1 MPGAAPESF
10 QARLDRGPLL
20 ADGAMGTMLYARGV
34 PFDQCFDALNVDRPD
49 LVTAILG
56 EYIAAGAELIETNT
70 FGANRFKLSL
80 HGLEDRVRATNV
92 AGGGGRRPRPGGAP
106 PRGRAACAAQAN
118 ALAEGGV
125 DLLIFETFSD
135 LHELTEGVAAAKE
148 VTGLPII
155 AQMTFT
161 HEGKTLL
168 GHTPAEIVARLE
180 ELGVAVIGAN
190 CSVGSQGV
198 LEVMEQMVL
207 VSRTPLSAMPNA
219 GFPAYVSGRII
230 YFSAPQYMADY
241 ARQMVELG
249 VTVVGG
255 CCGTT
260 PEHIQAMREVL
271 RTVESP
277 PPPRLRP
284 RVTVPAPPRVPP
296 PSPPPAL
303 AARLGRRFVLTVEVL
318 PPRGTQEGPELEA
331 CQLLRQAGADTIN
344 VPDNPMARLRMSP
357 WAMCLRIQTDV
368 RMETV
373 LHFTTRDRNLVRMQ
387 SDLLALHAL
396 GIRNILVLRG
406 DPPQLGNYPSATAVS
421 DVKPSGL
428 IRLIKQFNEG
438 RDLAGN
444 DLGQATTFLVGA
456 ALNMG
461 ARDLDRELRGLE
473 QKLRAGVD
481 FLCTMPIFEPATL
494 DRVLDR
500 IGPLP
505 VPLLVG
511 ILPLHGLRHAE
522 VLHNEGPGMVIP
534 SALRD
539 AFRAAPRNGR
549 EVGLRFA
556 GELVGAIRP
565 RVQGLYLIPSFGR
578 YDRVLH
584 LVQTLRKETPA
595 PTTPTPAPPVSKTS
609 APSAPRSSA
618 STSCSA
624 AWKVSP
630 ATPICGWPRTSWNT
644 P

>member
-49 LVTAILG
+49 LVTAIHR

-92 AGGGGRRPRPGGAP
+92 AGAAAA
-106 PRGRAACAAQAN
+106 RAAREASGRWVWIAGSIGPIGRPLAPLGTVKAGEARQAFAAQAK

-135 LHELTEGVAAAKE
+135 LHELTEGVAAAKQ

-219 GFPAYVSGRII
+219 GFPAYVNGRII

-284 RVTVPAPPRVPP
+284 RVTVPAPPPVAR
-296 PSPPPAL
+296 PSPPTAL

-406 DPPQLGNYPSATAVS
+406 DPPQLGDYPSATAVS

-438 RDLAGN
+438 HDLAGN

-461 ARDLDRELRGLE
+461 ARDLDRELRVLE

-522 VLHNEGPGMVIP
+522 FLHNEVPGMVIP

-556 GELVGAIRP
+556 GELVAAIRP

-595 PTTPTPAPPVSKTS
+595 PTDP
-609 APSAPRSSA
+609 
-618 STSCSA
+618 
-624 AWKVSP
+624 
-630 ATPICGWPRTSWNT
+630 
-644 P
+644 

>member
-49 LVTAILG
+49 LVTAIHR

-92 AGGGGRRPRPGGAP
+92 AGAAAA
-106 PRGRAACAAQAN
+106 RAAREASGRWVWIAGSIGPIGRPLAPLGTVKAGEARQAFAAQAK

-219 GFPAYVSGRII
+219 GFPAYVNGRII

-284 RVTVPAPPRVPP
+284 RVTVPAPPPVAR
-296 PSPPPAL
+296 PSPPTAL

-406 DPPQLGNYPSATAVS
+406 DPPQLGDYPSATAVS

-438 RDLAGN
+438 HDLAGN

-461 ARDLDRELRGLE
+461 ARDLDRELRVLE

-522 VLHNEGPGMVIP
+522 FLHNEVPGMVIP

-556 GELVGAIRP
+556 GELVAAIRP

-595 PTTPTPAPPVSKTS
+595 PTDP
-609 APSAPRSSA
+609 
-618 STSCSA
+618 
-624 AWKVSP
+624 
-630 ATPICGWPRTSWNT
+630 
-644 P
+644 

>member
-34 PFDQCFDALNVDRPD
+34 PFDRCFDALNVDRPD
-49 LVTAILG
+49 LVTAIHG

-92 AGGGGRRPRPGGAP
+92 AGAAAA
-106 PRGRAACAAQAN
+106 RAAREASGRWVWIAGSIGPIGRPLAPLGTVKAGEARQAFAAQAK

-284 RVTVPAPPRVPP
+284 RVTVPAPPPVAR
-296 PSPPPAL
+296 PSPPTAL

-406 DPPQLGNYPSATAVS
+406 DPPQLGDYPSATAVS

-438 RDLAGN
+438 HDLAGN

-461 ARDLDRELRGLE
+461 ARDLDRELRVLE

-522 VLHNEGPGMVIP
+522 FLHNEVPGMVIP

-556 GELVGAIRP
+556 GELVAAIRP

-595 PTTPTPAPPVSKTS
+595 PTDP
-609 APSAPRSSA
+609 
-618 STSCSA
+618 
-624 AWKVSP
+624 
-630 ATPICGWPRTSWNT
+630 
-644 P
+644 

>member
-20 ADGAMGTMLYARGV
+20 LDGAMGTMLYARGV
-34 PFDQCFDALNVDRPD
+34 PFDQCFDGLNVDRPD
-49 LVTAILG
+49 LVTAIHR

-80 HGLEDRVRATNV
+80 HGLEDRVRALNV
-92 AGGGGRRPRPGGAP
+92 AGAATA
-106 PRGRAACAAQAN
+106 RAAREASGRWVWIAGSIGPIGRPLAPLGTVKAGEARQAFAAQAQ

-219 GFPAYVSGRII
+219 GFPAYVNGRIM
-230 YFSAPQYMADY
+230 YFSAAQYMADY

-284 RVTVPAPPRVPP
+284 RVTVPAPPPVAR
-296 PSPPPAL
+296 PSPPTAL

-387 SDLLALHAL
+387 SDLLALHTL

-406 DPPQLGNYPSATAVS
+406 DPPQLGDYPSATAVS

-438 RDLAGN
+438 HDLAGN

-461 ARDLDRELRGLE
+461 ARDLDRELRVLE

-522 VLHNEGPGMVIP
+522 FLHNEVPGMVIP
-534 SALRD
+534 TALRD

-556 GELVGAIRP
+556 EELVAAIRP

-595 PTTPTPAPPVSKTS
+595 PSDP
-609 APSAPRSSA
+609 
-618 STSCSA
+618 
-624 AWKVSP
+624 
-630 ATPICGWPRTSWNT
+630 
-644 P
+644 

>member
-49 LVTAILG
+49 LVTAIHG

-92 AGGGGRRPRPGGAP
+92 AGAAAA
-106 PRGRAACAAQAN
+106 RAAREASGRWVWIAGSIGPIGRPLAPLGTVKAGEARQAFAAQAK

-284 RVTVPAPPRVPP
+284 RVTVPAPPPVAR
-296 PSPPPAL
+296 PSPPTAL

-406 DPPQLGNYPSATAVS
+406 DPPQLGDYPSATAVS

-438 RDLAGN
+438 HDLAGN

-522 VLHNEGPGMVIP
+522 FLHNEVPGMVIP

-556 GELVGAIRP
+556 EALVAAIRP

-595 PTTPTPAPPVSKTS
+595 PTDP
-609 APSAPRSSA
+609 
-618 STSCSA
+618 
-624 AWKVSP
+624 
-630 ATPICGWPRTSWNT
+630 
-644 P
+644 

>member
-49 LVTAILG
+49 LVTAIHG

-92 AGGGGRRPRPGGAP
+92 AGAAAA
-106 PRGRAACAAQAN
+106 RAAREASGRWVWIAGSIGPIGRPLAPLGTVKAGEARQAFAAQAK

-284 RVTVPAPPRVPP
+284 RVTVPAPPPVAR
-296 PSPPPAL
+296 PSPPTAL

-406 DPPQLGNYPSATAVS
+406 DPPQLGDYPSATAVS

-438 RDLAGN
+438 HDLAGN

-522 VLHNEGPGMVIP
+522 FLHNEVPGMVIP

-556 GELVGAIRP
+556 EELVAAIRP

-595 PTTPTPAPPVSKTS
+595 PTDP
-609 APSAPRSSA
+609 
-618 STSCSA
+618 
-624 AWKVSP
+624 
-630 ATPICGWPRTSWNT
+630 
-644 P
+644 

>member
-49 LVTAILG
+49 LVTAIHG

-92 AGGGGRRPRPGGAP
+92 AGAAAA
-106 PRGRAACAAQAN
+106 RAAREASGRWVWIAGSIGPIGRPLAPLGTVKAGEARQAFAAQAK

-219 GFPAYVSGRII
+219 GFPAYVNGRII

-284 RVTVPAPPRVPP
+284 RVTVPAPPPVAR
-296 PSPPPAL
+296 PSPPTAL

-406 DPPQLGNYPSATAVS
+406 DPPQLGDYPSATAVS

-461 ARDLDRELRGLE
+461 ARDLDRELRVLE

-522 VLHNEGPGMVIP
+522 FLHNEVPGMVIP

-556 GELVGAIRP
+556 GELVAAIRP

-595 PTTPTPAPPVSKTS
+595 PTDP
-609 APSAPRSSA
+609 
-618 STSCSA
+618 
-624 AWKVSP
+624 
-630 ATPICGWPRTSWNT
+630 
-644 P
+644 

>member
-49 LVTAILG
+49 LVTAIHG

-92 AGGGGRRPRPGGAP
+92 AGAAAA
-106 PRGRAACAAQAN
+106 RAAREASGRWVWIAGSIGPIGRPLAPLGTVKAGEARQAFAAQAK

-135 LHELTEGVAAAKE
+135 LHELTEGVAAAKQ

-219 GFPAYVSGRII
+219 GFPAYVNGRII

-284 RVTVPAPPRVPP
+284 RVTVPAPPPVAR
-296 PSPPPAL
+296 PSPPTAL

-406 DPPQLGNYPSATAVS
+406 DPPQLGDYPSATAVS

-461 ARDLDRELRGLE
+461 ARDLDRELRVLE

-522 VLHNEGPGMVIP
+522 FLHNEVPGMVIP

-556 GELVGAIRP
+556 GELVAAIRP

-595 PTTPTPAPPVSKTS
+595 PTDP
-609 APSAPRSSA
+609 
-618 STSCSA
+618 
-624 AWKVSP
+624 
-630 ATPICGWPRTSWNT
+630 
-644 P
+644 

>member
-49 LVTAILG
+49 LVTAIHG

-92 AGGGGRRPRPGGAP
+92 AGAAAA
-106 PRGRAACAAQAN
+106 RAAREASGRWVWIAGSIGPIGRPLAPLGTVKAGEARQAFAAQAK

-219 GFPAYVSGRII
+219 GFPAYVNGRIM

-284 RVTVPAPPRVPP
+284 RVTVPAPPPVAR
-296 PSPPPAL
+296 PSPPTAL

-406 DPPQLGNYPSATAVS
+406 DPPQLGDYPSATAVS

-461 ARDLDRELRGLE
+461 ARDLDRELRVLE

-522 VLHNEGPGMVIP
+522 FLHNEVPGMVIP

-556 GELVGAIRP
+556 EALVAAIRP

-595 PTTPTPAPPVSKTS
+595 PTDP
-609 APSAPRSSA
+609 
-618 STSCSA
+618 
-624 AWKVSP
+624 
-630 ATPICGWPRTSWNT
+630 
-644 P
+644 

>member
-49 LVTAILG
+49 LVTAIHG

-92 AGGGGRRPRPGGAP
+92 AGAAAA
-106 PRGRAACAAQAN
+106 RAAREASGRWVWIAGSIGPIGRPLAPLGTVKAGEARQAFAAQAK

-219 GFPAYVSGRII
+219 GFPAYVNGRII

-284 RVTVPAPPRVPP
+284 RVTVPAPPPVAR
-296 PSPPPAL
+296 PSPPTAL

-406 DPPQLGNYPSATAVS
+406 DPPQLGDYPSATAVS

-438 RDLAGN
+438 HDLAGN

-461 ARDLDRELRGLE
+461 ARDLDRELRVLE

-522 VLHNEGPGMVIP
+522 FLHNEVPGMVIP

-595 PTTPTPAPPVSKTS
+595 PTDP
-609 APSAPRSSA
+609 
-618 STSCSA
+618 
-624 AWKVSP
+624 
-630 ATPICGWPRTSWNT
+630 
-644 P
+644 

>member
-49 LVTAILG
+49 LVTAIHR

-92 AGGGGRRPRPGGAP
+92 AGAAAA
-106 PRGRAACAAQAN
+106 RAAREAFGRWVWIAGSIGPIGRPLAPLGTVKAGEARQAFAAQAK

-284 RVTVPAPPRVPP
+284 RVTVPAPPPVAR
-296 PSPPPAL
+296 PSPPTAL

-406 DPPQLGNYPSATAVS
+406 DPPQLGDYPSATAVS

-438 RDLAGN
+438 HDLAGN

-522 VLHNEGPGMVIP
+522 FLHNEVPGMVIP

-556 GELVGAIRP
+556 GELVAAIRP

-595 PTTPTPAPPVSKTS
+595 PTDP
-609 APSAPRSSA
+609 
-618 STSCSA
+618 
-624 AWKVSP
+624 
-630 ATPICGWPRTSWNT
+630 
-644 P
+644 

>member
-49 LVTAILG
+49 LVTAIHR

-92 AGGGGRRPRPGGAP
+92 AGAAVA
-106 PRGRAACAAQAN
+106 RAAREASGRWVWIAGSIGPIGRPLAPLGTVKAGDARQAFAAQAE

-219 GFPAYVSGRII
+219 GFPAYVNGRII
-230 YFSAPQYMADY
+230 YFSAPHYMADY

-277 PPPRLRP
+277 SPPRLRP
-284 RVTVPAPPRVPP
+284 RVTVPAPPPVAR
-296 PSPPPAL
+296 PSPPTAL

-406 DPPQLGNYPSATAVS
+406 DPPQLGDYPSATAVS

-438 RDLAGN
+438 HDLAGN

-461 ARDLDRELRGLE
+461 ARDLDRELRVLE

-522 VLHNEGPGMVIP
+522 FLHNEVPGMVIP
-534 SALRD
+534 TALRD

-556 GELVGAIRP
+556 EELVAAIRP

-595 PTTPTPAPPVSKTS
+595 PSDP
-609 APSAPRSSA
+609 
-618 STSCSA
+618 
-624 AWKVSP
+624 
-630 ATPICGWPRTSWNT
+630 
-644 P
+644 

>member
-49 LVTAILG
+49 LVTAIHG

-92 AGGGGRRPRPGGAP
+92 AGAAAA
-106 PRGRAACAAQAN
+106 RAAREASGRWVWIAGSIGPIGRPLAPLGTVKAGEARQAFAAQAK

-219 GFPAYVSGRII
+219 GFPAYVNGRII

-284 RVTVPAPPRVPP
+284 RVTVPAPPPVAR
-296 PSPPPAL
+296 PSPPTAL

-406 DPPQLGNYPSATAVS
+406 DPPQLGDYPSATAVS

-438 RDLAGN
+438 HDLAGN

-522 VLHNEGPGMVIP
+522 FLHNEVPGMVIP

-556 GELVGAIRP
+556 EELVAAIRP

-595 PTTPTPAPPVSKTS
+595 PTDP
-609 APSAPRSSA
+609 
-618 STSCSA
+618 
-624 AWKVSP
+624 
-630 ATPICGWPRTSWNT
+630 
-644 P
+644 

>member
-49 LVTAILG
+49 LVTAIHG

-92 AGGGGRRPRPGGAP
+92 AGAAAA
-106 PRGRAACAAQAN
+106 RAAREGSRPPGAVAGSIGPIGRPLAPLGTVKAGEARQAFAAQAK

-190 CSVGSQGV
+190 CSVGSQGL

-219 GFPAYVSGRII
+219 GFPAYVNGRII

-284 RVTVPAPPRVPP
+284 RVTVPAPPPVAR
-296 PSPPPAL
+296 PSPPTAL

-387 SDLLALHAL
+387 SDLLALH
-396 GIRNILVLRG
+396 
-406 DPPQLGNYPSATAVS
+406 
-421 DVKPSGL
+421 
-428 IRLIKQFNEG
+428 
-438 RDLAGN
+438 
-444 DLGQATTFLVGA
+444 
-456 ALNMG
+456 MG
-461 ARDLDRELRGLE
+461 ARDLDRELRVLE

-522 VLHNEGPGMVIP
+522 FLHNEVPGMVIP

-556 GELVGAIRP
+556 EELVAAIRP

-595 PTTPTPAPPVSKTS
+595 PTDP
-609 APSAPRSSA
+609 
-618 STSCSA
+618 
-624 AWKVSP
+624 
-630 ATPICGWPRTSWNT
+630 
-644 P
+644 

>member
-49 LVTAILG
+49 LVTAIHG

-80 HGLEDRVRATNV
+80 HGLEDRMRATNV
-92 AGGGGRRPRPGGAP
+92 AGAAAA
-106 PRGRAACAAQAN
+106 RAAREAFGRWVWIAGSIGPIGRPLAPLGTVKAGEARQAFAAQAK

-219 GFPAYVSGRII
+219 GFPAYVNGRII

-284 RVTVPAPPRVPP
+284 RVTVPAPPPVAR
-296 PSPPPAL
+296 PSPPTAL

-406 DPPQLGNYPSATAVS
+406 DPPQLGDYPSATAVS

-438 RDLAGN
+438 HDLAGN

-461 ARDLDRELRGLE
+461 ARDLDRELRVLE

-522 VLHNEGPGMVIP
+522 FLHNEVPGMVIP

-556 GELVGAIRP
+556 EALVAAIRP

-595 PTTPTPAPPVSKTS
+595 PTDP
-609 APSAPRSSA
+609 
-618 STSCSA
+618 
-624 AWKVSP
+624 
-630 ATPICGWPRTSWNT
+630 
-644 P
+644 

>member
-34 PFDQCFDALNVDRPD
+34 PFDQCFDGLNVDRPD
-49 LVTAILG
+49 LVTAIHR

-80 HGLEDRVRATNV
+80 HGLEDRVRALNV
-92 AGGGGRRPRPGGAP
+92 AGAATA
-106 PRGRAACAAQAN
+106 RAAREASGRWVWIAGSIGPIGRPLAPLGTVKAGEARQAFAAQAE

-219 GFPAYVSGRII
+219 GFPAYVNGRIM
-230 YFSAPQYMADY
+230 YFSAAQYMADY

-284 RVTVPAPPRVPP
+284 RVTVPAPPPVAR
-296 PSPPPAL
+296 PSPPTAL

-387 SDLLALHAL
+387 SDLLALHTL

-406 DPPQLGNYPSATAVS
+406 DPPQLGDYPSATAVS

-438 RDLAGN
+438 HDLAGN

-461 ARDLDRELRGLE
+461 ARDLDRELRVLE

-522 VLHNEGPGMVIP
+522 FLHNEVPGMVIP
-534 SALRD
+534 TALRD

-556 GELVGAIRP
+556 EELVAAIRP

-595 PTTPTPAPPVSKTS
+595 PSDP
-609 APSAPRSSA
+609 
-618 STSCSA
+618 
-624 AWKVSP
+624 
-630 ATPICGWPRTSWNT
+630 
-644 P
+644 

>member
-49 LVTAILG
+49 LVTAIHG

-92 AGGGGRRPRPGGAP
+92 AGAAAA
-106 PRGRAACAAQAN
+106 RAAREASGRWVWIAGSIGPIGRPLAPLGTVKAGEARQAFAAQAK

-219 GFPAYVSGRII
+219 GFPAYVNGRII

-284 RVTVPAPPRVPP
+284 RVTVPAPPPVAR
-296 PSPPPAL
+296 PSPPTAL

-406 DPPQLGNYPSATAVS
+406 DPPQLGDYPSATAVS

-438 RDLAGN
+438 HDLAGN
-444 DLGQATTFLVGA
+444 DLWQATTFLVGA

-461 ARDLDRELRGLE
+461 ARDLDRELRVLE

-522 VLHNEGPGMVIP
+522 FLHNEVPGMVIP

-556 GELVGAIRP
+556 EALVTAIRP

-595 PTTPTPAPPVSKTS
+595 PTDP
-609 APSAPRSSA
+609 
-618 STSCSA
+618 
-624 AWKVSP
+624 
-630 ATPICGWPRTSWNT
+630 
-644 P
+644 

>member
-49 LVTAILG
+49 LVTAIHR

-92 AGGGGRRPRPGGAP
+92 AGAAAA
-106 PRGRAACAAQAN
+106 RAAREASGRWVWIAGSIGPIGRPLAPLGTVKAGEARQAFAAQAK

-135 LHELTEGVAAAKE
+135 LHELTEGVAAAKQ

-284 RVTVPAPPRVPP
+284 RVTVPAPPPVAR
-296 PSPPPAL
+296 PSPPTAL

-406 DPPQLGNYPSATAVS
+406 DPPQLGDYPSATAVS

-461 ARDLDRELRGLE
+461 ARDLDRELRVLE

-522 VLHNEGPGMVIP
+522 FLHNEVPGMVIP

-556 GELVGAIRP
+556 EALVAAIRP

-595 PTTPTPAPPVSKTS
+595 PTDP
-609 APSAPRSSA
+609 
-618 STSCSA
+618 
-624 AWKVSP
+624 
-630 ATPICGWPRTSWNT
+630 
-644 P
+644 

>member
-49 LVTAILG
+49 LVTAIHG

-80 HGLEDRVRATNV
+80 HGLEDRVRAANV
-92 AGGGGRRPRPGGAP
+92 AGAAAA
-106 PRGRAACAAQAN
+106 RAAREASGRWVWIAGSIGPIGRPLAPLGTVKAGEARQAFAAQAK

-219 GFPAYVSGRII
+219 GFPAYVNGRII

-284 RVTVPAPPRVPP
+284 RVTVPAPPPVAR
-296 PSPPPAL
+296 PSPPTAL

-406 DPPQLGNYPSATAVS
+406 DPPQLGDYPSATAVS

-522 VLHNEGPGMVIP
+522 FLHNEVPGMVIP

-556 GELVGAIRP
+556 EALVAAIRP

-595 PTTPTPAPPVSKTS
+595 PTDP
-609 APSAPRSSA
+609 
-618 STSCSA
+618 
-624 AWKVSP
+624 
-630 ATPICGWPRTSWNT
+630 
-644 P
+644 

>member
-49 LVTAILG
+49 LVTAIHG

-92 AGGGGRRPRPGGAP
+92 AGAAAA
-106 PRGRAACAAQAN
+106 RAAREASGRWVWIAGSIGPIGRPLAPLGTVKAGEARQAFAAQAK

-284 RVTVPAPPRVPP
+284 RVTVPAPPPVAR
-296 PSPPPAL
+296 PSPPTAL

-406 DPPQLGNYPSATAVS
+406 DPPQLGDYPSATAVS

-522 VLHNEGPGMVIP
+522 FLHNEVPGMVIP

-556 GELVGAIRP
+556 GELVAAIRP

-595 PTTPTPAPPVSKTS
+595 PTDP
-609 APSAPRSSA
+609 
-618 STSCSA
+618 
-624 AWKVSP
+624 
-630 ATPICGWPRTSWNT
+630 
-644 P
+644 

>member
-49 LVTAILG
+49 LVTAIHR

-92 AGGGGRRPRPGGAP
+92 AGAAAA
-106 PRGRAACAAQAN
+106 RAAREASGRWVWIAGSIGPIGRPLAPLGTVKAGEARQAFAAQAK

-284 RVTVPAPPRVPP
+284 RVTVPAPPPVAR
-296 PSPPPAL
+296 PSPPTAL

-406 DPPQLGNYPSATAVS
+406 DPPQLGDYPSATAVS

-438 RDLAGN
+438 HDLAGN

-461 ARDLDRELRGLE
+461 ARDLDRELRVLE

-522 VLHNEGPGMVIP
+522 FLHNEVPGMVIP

-595 PTTPTPAPPVSKTS
+595 PTDP
-609 APSAPRSSA
+609 
-618 STSCSA
+618 
-624 AWKVSP
+624 
-630 ATPICGWPRTSWNT
+630 
-644 P
+644 

>member
-49 LVTAILG
+49 LVTAIHR

-80 HGLEDRVRATNV
+80 HGLEDGVRATNL
-92 AGGGGRRPRPGGAP
+92 AGAAAA
-106 PRGRAACAAQAN
+106 RAAREASGRWVWIAGSIGPIGRPLAPLGTVKAGEARQAFAAQAK

-219 GFPAYVSGRII
+219 GFPAYVNGRIM

-284 RVTVPAPPRVPP
+284 RVTVPAPPPVAR
-296 PSPPPAL
+296 PSPPTAL
-303 AARLGRRFVLTVEVL
+303 AARLGRRFVLTAEVL

-406 DPPQLGNYPSATAVS
+406 DPPQLGDYPSATAVS

-438 RDLAGN
+438 HDLAGN

-522 VLHNEGPGMVIP
+522 FLHNEVPGMVIP

-556 GELVGAIRP
+556 EALVAAIRP

-595 PTTPTPAPPVSKTS
+595 PTDP
-609 APSAPRSSA
+609 
-618 STSCSA
+618 
-624 AWKVSP
+624 
-630 ATPICGWPRTSWNT
+630 
-644 P
+644 

>member
-49 LVTAILG
+49 LVTAIHG

-92 AGGGGRRPRPGGAP
+92 AGAAAA
-106 PRGRAACAAQAN
+106 RAAREASGRWVWIAGSIGPIGRPLAPLGTVKAGEARQAFAAQAK

-219 GFPAYVSGRII
+219 GFPAYVNGRII

-284 RVTVPAPPRVPP
+284 RVTVPAPPPVAR
-296 PSPPPAL
+296 PSPPTAL

-406 DPPQLGNYPSATAVS
+406 DPPQLGDYPSATAVS

-438 RDLAGN
+438 HDLAGN

-461 ARDLDRELRGLE
+461 ARDLDRELRVLE

-522 VLHNEGPGMVIP
+522 FLHNEVPGMVIP

-556 GELVGAIRP
+556 EELVAAIRP

-595 PTTPTPAPPVSKTS
+595 PTDP
-609 APSAPRSSA
+609 
-618 STSCSA
+618 
-624 AWKVSP
+624 
-630 ATPICGWPRTSWNT
+630 
-644 P
+644 

>member
-49 LVTAILG
+49 LVTAIHG

-92 AGGGGRRPRPGGAP
+92 AGAAAA
-106 PRGRAACAAQAN
+106 RAAREASGRWVWIAGSIGPIGRPLAPLGTVKAGEARQAFAAQAK

-284 RVTVPAPPRVPP
+284 RVTVPAPPPVAR
-296 PSPPPAL
+296 PSPPTAL

-406 DPPQLGNYPSATAVS
+406 DPPQLGDYPSATAVS

-438 RDLAGN
+438 HDLAGN

-461 ARDLDRELRGLE
+461 ARDLDRELRVLE

-522 VLHNEGPGMVIP
+522 FLHNEVPGMVIP

-556 GELVGAIRP
+556 EALVAAIRP

-595 PTTPTPAPPVSKTS
+595 PTDP
-609 APSAPRSSA
+609 
-618 STSCSA
+618 
-624 AWKVSP
+624 
-630 ATPICGWPRTSWNT
+630 
-644 P
+644 

>member
-34 PFDQCFDALNVDRPD
+34 PFDRCFDALNVDRPD
-49 LVTAILG
+49 LVTAIHG

-92 AGGGGRRPRPGGAP
+92 AGAAAA
-106 PRGRAACAAQAN
+106 RAAREASGRWVWIAGSIGPIGRPLAPLGTVKAGEARQAFAAQAK

-219 GFPAYVSGRII
+219 GFPAYVNGRII

-284 RVTVPAPPRVPP
+284 RVTVPAPPPVAR
-296 PSPPPAL
+296 PSPPTAL

-406 DPPQLGNYPSATAVS
+406 DPPQLGDYPSATAVS

-461 ARDLDRELRGLE
+461 ARDLDRELRVLE

-522 VLHNEGPGMVIP
+522 FLHNEVPGMVIP

-556 GELVGAIRP
+556 EALVAAIRP

-595 PTTPTPAPPVSKTS
+595 PTDP
-609 APSAPRSSA
+609 
-618 STSCSA
+618 
-624 AWKVSP
+624 
-630 ATPICGWPRTSWNT
+630 
-644 P
+644 

>member
-49 LVTAILG
+49 LVTAIHR

-92 AGGGGRRPRPGGAP
+92 AGAAAA
-106 PRGRAACAAQAN
+106 RAAREASGRWVWIAGSIGPIGRPLAPLGTVKAGEARQAFAAQAK

-219 GFPAYVSGRII
+219 GFPAYVNGRII

-284 RVTVPAPPRVPP
+284 RVTVPAPPPVAR
-296 PSPPPAL
+296 PSPPTAL

-406 DPPQLGNYPSATAVS
+406 DPPQLGDYPSATAVS

-438 RDLAGN
+438 HDLAGN

-461 ARDLDRELRGLE
+461 ARDLDRELRVLE

-522 VLHNEGPGMVIP
+522 FLHNEVPGMVIP

-556 GELVGAIRP
+556 EALVTAIRP

-595 PTTPTPAPPVSKTS
+595 PTDP
-609 APSAPRSSA
+609 
-618 STSCSA
+618 
-624 AWKVSP
+624 
-630 ATPICGWPRTSWNT
+630 
-644 P
+644 

>member
-34 PFDQCFDALNVDRPD
+34 PFDRCFDALNVDRPD
-49 LVTAILG
+49 LVTAIHG

-80 HGLEDRVRATNV
+80 HGLEDRMRATNV
-92 AGGGGRRPRPGGAP
+92 AGAAAA
-106 PRGRAACAAQAN
+106 RAAREAFGRWVWIAGSIGPIGRPLAPLGTVKAGEARQAFAAQAK

-284 RVTVPAPPRVPP
+284 RVTVPAPPPVAR
-296 PSPPPAL
+296 PSPPTAL

-406 DPPQLGNYPSATAVS
+406 DPPQLGDYPSATAVS

-438 RDLAGN
+438 HDLAGN

-461 ARDLDRELRGLE
+461 ARDLDRELRVLE
-473 QKLRAGVD
+473 QKLRAG
-481 FLCTMPIFEPATL
+481 
-494 DRVLDR
+494 
-500 IGPLP
+500 G
-505 VPLLVG
+505 
-511 ILPLHGLRHAE
+511 
-522 VLHNEGPGMVIP
+522 
-534 SALRD
+534 
-539 AFRAAPRNGR
+539 
-549 EVGLRFA
+549 
-556 GELVGAIRP
+556 
-565 RVQGLYLIPSFGR
+565 
-578 YDRVLH
+578 
-584 LVQTLRKETPA
+584 
-595 PTTPTPAPPVSKTS
+595 
-609 APSAPRSSA
+609 
-618 STSCSA
+618 
-624 AWKVSP
+624 
-630 ATPICGWPRTSWNT
+630 
-644 P
+644 

>member
-1 MPGAAPESF
+1 MPGAAPESL

-49 LVTAILG
+49 LVTAIHG

-80 HGLEDRVRATNV
+80 HGLEDRMRATNV
-92 AGGGGRRPRPGGAP
+92 AGAAAA
-106 PRGRAACAAQAN
+106 RAAREAFGRWVWIAGSIGPIGRPLAPLGTVKAGEARQAFAAQAK

-284 RVTVPAPPRVPP
+284 RVTVPAPPPVAR
-296 PSPPPAL
+296 PSPPTAL

-406 DPPQLGNYPSATAVS
+406 DPPQLGDYPSATAVS

-438 RDLAGN
+438 HDLAGN

-461 ARDLDRELRGLE
+461 ARDLDRELRVLE

-522 VLHNEGPGMVIP
+522 FLHNEVPGMVIP

-556 GELVGAIRP
+556 EALVAAIRP

-595 PTTPTPAPPVSKTS
+595 PTDP
-609 APSAPRSSA
+609 
-618 STSCSA
+618 
-624 AWKVSP
+624 
-630 ATPICGWPRTSWNT
+630 
-644 P
+644 

>member
-1 MPGAAPESF
+1 MPGAAPESL

-49 LVTAILG
+49 LVTAIHG

-92 AGGGGRRPRPGGAP
+92 AGAAAA
-106 PRGRAACAAQAN
+106 RAAREASGRWVWIAGSIGPIGRPLAPLGTVKAGEARQAFAAQAK

-135 LHELTEGVAAAKE
+135 LHELTEGVAAAKQ

-284 RVTVPAPPRVPP
+284 RVTVPAPPPVAR
-296 PSPPPAL
+296 PSPPTAL

-406 DPPQLGNYPSATAVS
+406 DPPQLGDYPSATAVS

-438 RDLAGN
+438 HDLAGN

-461 ARDLDRELRGLE
+461 ARDLDRELRVLE

-522 VLHNEGPGMVIP
+522 FLHNEVPGMVIP

-556 GELVGAIRP
+556 EELVAAIRP

-595 PTTPTPAPPVSKTS
+595 PTDP
-609 APSAPRSSA
+609 
-618 STSCSA
+618 
-624 AWKVSP
+624 
-630 ATPICGWPRTSWNT
+630 
-644 P
+644 